1 MVVHMDSISP
11 VAVRT
16 AGDHTVDEN
25 ARTFFGKLMETF
37 AFWLGT
43 AAPATTTAQAPRYR
57 RSSHT
62 SSRQAP

>member
-11 VAVRT
+11 SEVRT
-16 AGDHTVDEN
+16 AGNHTVDEN

-43 AAPATTTAQAPRYR
+43 AALPSATQAPPYR
-57 RSSHT
+57 RSSHPA
-62 SSRQAP
+62 SGPAP